1 MKRCRHDV
9 KIGILLESLE
19 PKTKQDILK
28 KTRLKSNE
36 LNKILDSFEEKG
48 LIQELNKNGSVA
60 YHATPKGQKL
70 VKLFKDIMDFLDS
83 EDVVSRIFET
93 YR

>member
-9 KIGILLESLE
+9 KIGVLLESLE
-19 PKTKQDILK
+19 PKTKKDILK
-28 KTRLKSNE
+28 KTRLKSNK
-36 LNKILDSFEEKG
+36 LNKILYRFEENG
-48 LIQELNKNGSVA
+48 LVQELKKNGTVV
-60 YHATPKGQKL
+60 YHTTPKGQKL

-93 YR
+93 Y